1 VFVFK
6 GTDDSGGTGTGT
18 GCICG
23 SGSARS
29 STGCNDHI

>member
-6 GTDDSGGTGTGT
+6 GTDDSGGTGT